1 MEYEVQV
8 GWGKAVPLP
17 PHPIYVPPNVK
28 EEENAKI
35 PDPPSG
41 LPFNAQS
48 RKKGGGGGG
57 GIMGEGG
64 RYGNVPPPG
73 GGGVGEEKVEKE
85 ENFEDVSCMSD
96 TLQHFLSRVKLEMS
110 KQTILVFG
118 SFLNFFCLSLHSSPL
133 LSVCF
138 LLFPSSPPPSFK
150 FLAPLLPL
158 TLLLSFPPLF
168 PSSFHLPFLFLS
180 SFPPLLPFTLLFFI
194 PLFLLFSPSPSPL
207 LSS

>member
-1 MEYEVQV
+1 MSTAFPPAIRGMKGVTYSLACRTGTTIMEYEVQV

-85 ENFEDVSCMSD
+85 ENFEDVSCVQH
-96 TLQHFLSRVKLEMS
+96 LQH
-110 KQTILVFG
+110 
-118 SFLNFFCLSLHSSPL
+118 
-133 LSVCF
+133 
-138 LLFPSSPPPSFK
+138 
-150 FLAPLLPL
+150 
-158 TLLLSFPPLF
+158 
-168 PSSFHLPFLFLS
+168 
-180 SFPPLLPFTLLFFI
+180 
-194 PLFLLFSPSPSPL
+194 L
-207 LSS
+207 LSSDW

>member
-41 LPFNAQS
+41 LPFNAQP
-48 RKKGGGGGG
+48 RKKGGRGGGGGG

-64 RYGNVPPPG
+64 LYGNVPPPG

-85 ENFEDVSCMSD
+85 ENFEDVSCAQP
-96 TLQHFLSRVKLEMS
+96 LQY
-110 KQTILVFG
+110 
-118 SFLNFFCLSLHSSPL
+118 
-133 LSVCF
+133 
-138 LLFPSSPPPSFK
+138 
-150 FLAPLLPL
+150 LP
-158 TLLLSFPPLF
+158 
-168 PSSFHLPFLFLS
+168 H
-180 SFPPLLPFTLLFFI
+180 
-194 PLFLLFSPSPSPL
+194 
-207 LSS
+207 

>member
-85 ENFEDVSCMSD
+85 ENFEDVSCVQH
-96 TLQHFLSRVKLEMS
+96 LQH
-110 KQTILVFG
+110 
-118 SFLNFFCLSLHSSPL
+118 
-133 LSVCF
+133 
-138 LLFPSSPPPSFK
+138 
-150 FLAPLLPL
+150 
-158 TLLLSFPPLF
+158 
-168 PSSFHLPFLFLS
+168 
-180 SFPPLLPFTLLFFI
+180 
-194 PLFLLFSPSPSPL
+194 L
-207 LSS
+207 LSSDW